1 MVRQKK
7 LNRIKILLCTIVLF
21 CGCANQ
27 LPPGG
32 GGPDLE
38 PPTVVDVYPPDKTL
52 NYTGDFFE
60 VTFSEY
66 IEKRS
71 FRDAIFISP
80 AIEGELKVS
89 WTGRTATVEF
99 FEPLKQNVTYNI
111 TLGTDIED
119 YNNRNKMASAF
130 NFSFSTGE
138 RIDSGIIAGK
148 VFGEK
153 SAGSMIFAYLL
164 DGDTINPGKLKPD
177 YISQAGK
184 EGRFTLV
191 GLTPGDYLVFAVQDQ
206 FRDLLFQ
213 SEQDEI
219 AVPDRVI
226 KVNQHTDT
234 TNIPFVNF
242 YLQKIDT
249 IAPRIL
255 NAVMTDERHIIVSF
269 SEEIENGGF
278 NNHSVSV
285 LNIANKSV
293 FHPNTFFRGKTK
305 PSEFVLLIPPV
316 SDSSEFKVIIDS
328 LKDKS
333 GNITV
338 SDTTNLIISST
349 PDTTAPNL
357 FRVIPTYN
365 YRECEFEN
373 AVFSFSFDDAIK
385 TEKLKS
391 ALIFTD
397 TLKNRVDFEIETTEP
412 SQFVVKPLKNLKPST
427 DYIIQFNFKDV
438 PDFNGNSNDSL
449 YTYRFRTISE
459 LEYSGVYG
467 KLITNDSTLNYKIVL
482 ENISTPGK
490 YIYGRLSRDGAFEF
504 PKLRGGKYHL
514 ICFIDNNG
522 NGELDKGYPFPYV
535 RSEEFYYF
543 HNILDVSPRWAI
555 TEVEFELPGKM
566 PEDR

>member
-1 MVRQKK
+1 M
-7 LNRIKILLCTIVLF
+7 LF
-21 CGCANQ
+21 SGCANQ

-119 YNNRNKMASAF
+119 YNNRNKMASAY

-206 FRDLLFQ
+206 FKDFLFQ
-213 SEQDEI
+213 SDQDEI
-219 AVPDRVI
+219 AVPDRII
-226 KVNQHTDT
+226 KVNQNTDT
-234 TNIPFVNF
+234 AHIPFLNL

-255 NAVMTDERHIIVSF
+255 NAVMTDERHILVSF
-269 SEEIENGGF
+269 SEEIEHGGF

-285 LNIANKSV
+285 LDVANRSV
-293 FHPNTFFRGKTK
+293 FHPITFFRGKTK

-333 GNITV
+333 GNVTV

-365 YRECEFEN
+365 YRESEFEN

-385 TEKLKS
+385 TEKLKF
-391 ALIFTD
+391 ALIFAD
-397 TLKNRVDFEIETTEP
+397 TLKNRVDFEIETADA

-438 PDFNGNSNDSL
+438 PDFNGNSTDSL

-467 KLITNDSTLNYKIVL
+467 KLITDDSTLNYKIVL
-482 ENISTPGK
+482 ENTSTPGK

-514 ICFIDNNG
+514 ICFIDNND
-522 NGELDKGYPFPYV
+522 NGKLDKGYPFPYV

-543 HNILDVSPRWAI
+543 QNILDVSPRWAI
-555 TEVEFELPGKM
+555 TEVEFELQGKM
-566 PEDR
+566 PEDK